1 MHSAFQHNRYLLR
14 REFFSIPKKFRVYG
28 PDGQVVLF
36 SEQKLFKLKE
46 DIRIYSDD
54 SKSQELLAIKA
65 RNVLDFSA
73 AYDILDATT
82 QTHVGV
88 LRRKGLRSM
97 FQDQWEILSPDDQL
111 QGAIQEDSL
120 GNALL
125 RRFLLGCFFPQ
136 HYEVTLGTETV
147 AKFDQRFHLLR
158 YELEIDFSPDNGN
171 KLDHRLGLAA
181 AILMGAI
188 EGRQESS

>member
-1 MHSAFQHNRYLLR
+1 MHSAFQYNRYLLQR
-14 REFFSIPKKFRVYG
+14 DFFSIPKKFRVYG
-28 PDGQVVLF
+28 PDGHVVLF

-65 RNVLDFSA
+65 RNVIDFSA
-73 AYDILDATT
+73 AYDVMDATT
-82 QTHVGV
+82 QVRVGA

-97 FQDQWEILSPDDQL
+97 FQDQWEILSPNDQL

-136 HYEVTLGTETV
+136 HYKVTLGTETV

-158 YELEIDFSPDNGN
+158 YELEIDFSPDSDN